1 MKYNR
6 INKVVGWMVFAIA
19 CTVYLM
25 TMERTT
31 SFWDTGE
38 FISGAYKL
46 QIPHPPGAPLF
57 LLIGRFFVILFGDN
71 PATAAIAVNSMS
83 AIASGFTILF
93 LFWTI
98 TYFAKKIV
106 QGDNGS
112 NNKELRNT
120 AKNTEAGHHS
130 HLGNSQLFTIMGTG
144 VVGALSYTFSDSFW
158 FSAVEGE
165 VYALSSFFTAIVF
178 WAALKWELR
187 ADQPGADRWLVFI
200 FFLMGLSIGVHL
212 LNLLTIPA
220 IVMVYYF
227 RKYKVSI
234 KGTIM
239 AFLAGCLLTGLVQIF
254 VIQYTIKGAG
264 AFDVFFVNSLGLPF
278 FSGFSFFFVLIAV
291 VLLLTIRYASRKR
304 YHYLK
309 VATFSL
315 MFMLLGYSTYLTT
328 MLRSNANP
336 AMDMFNVDNP
346 IALEGYLG
354 REQYGDWPIIYG
366 PDFTEPA
373 PVIPGNE
380 VFTKSDGQYVS
391 AGRPGKSDWANA
403 PGAHLFPRMWDAG
416 NDRNQHSVYRNYAGL
431 EEGETPTLAHNIKYF
446 ASYQAGWM
454 YMRYF
459 MWNFAGKQNDLQGY
473 GNIRDSNW
481 ISGLPFVDNVLYGPQ
496 ENLPD
501 SIHRENKAHNE
512 LFMLPLALGI
522 AGMFFQY
529 KTNRQQF
536 FVNLLLFFFTGLAI
550 VIYINQAGLQPR
562 ERDYSFVGSFYAF
575 AVWIGLGSLW
585 VSKQF
590 ARFVKP
596 RHAAYA
602 GIALCMTVP
611 VLMAAEEWDDH
622 DRSRKTLARDM
633 AKNYLESCP
642 KNAILFSFE
651 DNDTYPL
658 WYAQEVEGI
667 RPDVR
672 VMVNTLTGTD
682 WYLNQLRYKVN
693 DSAPFDVIFTK
704 EQTQGN
710 NREVLYYSKLP
721 GFDQDKYYDLYSTL
735 KNVVASDDP
744 RYTGTTEDGETYQ
757 LLPMRKFSVPV
768 NADAVRKNGLVN
780 PGDSIVSEL
789 KLDLSAKNYLLRNDL
804 TMLSIIATSNFERPV
819 CFTSNAELGELGLDK
834 YARLEGLVYRLVP
847 VENSEIDHERS
858 YKHIMEKFE
867 YGNTD
872 KEDVYLDEDNRR
884 RLNIIKLAHA
894 QLAISLA
901 NAGKN
906 DKARNILHRF
916 ESNVNSSNLPHGM
929 TSNRGNQHNAIS
941 SEYLRAAYLSGDL
954 VLANKIST
962 ALKKDLRQQLDY
974 YRQLGDEALQDE
986 QLAQYAYQR
995 MQGAPADLSEKQLSF
1010 LNDIVS
1016 SFQLL
1021 RQLES
1026 WENAPAK

>member
-6 INKVVGWMVFAIA
+6 VNNLIGWMVFVIA

-25 TMERTT
+25 TMERST

-46 QIPHPPGAPLF
+46 QIPHPPGAPMF
-57 LLIGRFFVILFGDN
+57 LLIGRFFIILFGDN

-83 AIASGFTILF
+83 AVASGFTILF

-98 TYFAKKIV
+98 TYFAKKII
-106 QGDNGS
+106 QKNTGPNG
-112 NNKELRNT
+112 KEL
-120 AKNTEAGHHS
+120 KNKDAGNKLP
-130 HLGNSQLFTIMGTG
+130 LGNSQLFAIMGAG
-144 VVGALSYTFSDSFW
+144 AVGALSYTFSDSFW

-178 WAALKWELR
+178 WAALKWEQR
-187 ADQPGADRWLVFI
+187 ADQPGADRWLVLI

-234 KGTIM
+234 KGSIL
-239 AFLAGCLLTGLVQIF
+239 AFLTGCIITGLVQIF
-254 VIQYTIKGAG
+254 VIQYSVKAAG
-264 AFDVFFVNSLGLPF
+264 AFDVFFVNNLGLPF
-278 FSGFSFFFVLIAV
+278 FSGFIFFFVLITVVAV
-291 VLLLTIRYASRKR
+291 LTIRYSSKKR
-304 YHYLK
+304 YHYLRLG
-309 VATFSL
+309 TFSL

-336 AMDMFNVDNP
+336 SMDMFNVDNP

-366 PDFTEPA
+366 PDFTEHA
-373 PVIPGNE
+373 PVIPGKE
-380 VFTKSDGQYVS
+380 TYTKRDKQYVS
-391 AGRPGKSDWANA
+391 AGRPGKSDWSGA

-416 NDRNQHSVYRNYAGL
+416 NDRNQHNVYRNYAGL
-431 EEGETPTLAHNIKYF
+431 EEGETPTLASNIKYF

-481 ISGLPFVDNVLYGPQ
+481 ISGIPFVDNVMYGPQ
-496 ENLPD
+496 KNLPD
-501 SIHRENKAHNE
+501 SIRLENKAHNE
-512 LFMLPLALGI
+512 LFMLPLALGL

-529 KTNRQQF
+529 KKNRQQF
-536 FVNLLLFFFTGLAI
+536 LVNLLLFFFTGLAI

-575 AVWIGLGSLW
+575 AVWIGLGSLL
-585 VSKQF
+585 VSKQI
-590 ARFVKP
+590 ARFIKP
-596 RHAAYA
+596 VNAAYV
-602 GIALCMTVP
+602 GIALSMTIP
-611 VLMAAEEWDDH
+611 VLMAEQEWDDH

-633 AKNYLESCP
+633 AKDYLESCP

-682 WYLNQLRYKVN
+682 WYLNQLRYKIN
-693 DSAPFDVIFTK
+693 ESAPFDVIFTK

-710 NREVLYYSKLP
+710 KREVLYYSKLP

-744 RYTGTTEDGETYQ
+744 RYTGTSEDGETYH

-768 NADAVRKNGLVN
+768 NSDAVKKNGLVN
-780 PGDSIVSEL
+780 AGDSIVNEL
-789 KLDLSAKNYLLRNDL
+789 KLDLSGKNYLLRNEL

-819 CFTSNAELGELGLDK
+819 CFTSSSQLGELGLDK

-847 VENSEIDHERS
+847 VENPEVDNERS
-858 YKHIMEKFE
+858 YKHIIKQFE

-872 KEDVYLDEDNRR
+872 KVDVYLDEDNRR

-901 NAGKN
+901 NAGKKDRAKEVLN
-906 DKARNILHRF
+906 RF
-916 ESNVNSSNLPHGM
+916 ETRVKSSNLPHGM

-941 SEYLRAAYLSGDL
+941 SEFLRAAYLSGDL
-954 VLANKIST
+954 LLAKKISGE
-962 ALKKDLRQQLDY
+962 LKKDLRQQLNY
-974 YRQLGDEALQDE
+974 YRLLGDEDLQDE
-986 QLAQYAYQR
+986 QLAQYAYQQ
-995 MQGAPADLSEKQLSF
+995 MQGKPADLADKQLSF
-1010 LNDIVS
+1010 VNDILS

-1026 WENAPAK
+1026 WENDPGK